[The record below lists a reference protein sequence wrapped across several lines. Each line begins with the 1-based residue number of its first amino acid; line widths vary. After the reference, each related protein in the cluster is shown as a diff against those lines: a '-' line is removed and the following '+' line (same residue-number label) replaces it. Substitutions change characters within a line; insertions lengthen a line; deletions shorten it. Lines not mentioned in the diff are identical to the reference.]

1 VQRTLTIRYGR
12 QQFFTPLR
20 ILQELLSAPHQ
31 VITSLKLK
39 AGFASMEQKELSN
52 ISQH

>member
-1 VQRTLTIRYGR
+1 MTIRYGR

-20 ILQELLSAPHQ
+20 IPLELLSALHQ

-39 AGFASMEQKELSN
+39 AGFASMEQKELLN
-52 ISQH
+52 ISPH